1 MIKRSKVAFSATS
14 LILLISVA
22 LLAGCR
28 SAKKSGKPVDAY
40 SPLASQ
46 VQQLQAMAPIENS
59 ITAKM
64 KIKADIA
71 GKTISTGGTIS
82 IEEHA
87 GIVLAI
93 EAMGLFEVVRI
104 ETTPENMQ
112 IINKMGKEYTS
123 LDYSEYGFL
132 KQTGLG
138 YPILESV
145 LINKP
150 FTPDGGDF
158 VAALPRMDIVRSGSN
173 IVVTTEKV
181 NGMQYTF
188 TFNATGEL
196 INTRGIYNDKVQV
209 NCEYGDFTDVN
220 QRSFPKTIQL
230 SVVGAGKPLNLYLQ
244 LRNIKENSYLF
255 RKSRLDDYRQME
267 IKSILD
273 AL

>member
-28 SAKKSGKPVDAY
+28 SAKKSGTPVDAY
-40 SPLASQ
+40 SPLVSQ

-123 LDYSEYGFL
+123 LDYSGYGFL

-150 FTPDGGDF
+150 FTPDGSDF
-158 VAALPRMDIVRSGSN
+158 VAALQGMDIVRSGSN

-188 TFNATGEL
+188 TFNAAGEL

-255 RKSRLDDYRQME
+255 RKSRLDDYRRME